1 MGTSPVSNKKMM
13 VKEEKQE
20 FPEVSENDI
29 IWHMVTEMLYPTVPE
44 MTTHIFAH
52 F

>member
-13 VKEEKQE
+13 MREEKHE
-20 FPEVSENDI
+20 FSEVSENI
-29 IWHMVTEMLYPTVPE
+29 IRHMVAEMLYPTVPE
-44 MTTHIFAH
+44 MTTYVFGH